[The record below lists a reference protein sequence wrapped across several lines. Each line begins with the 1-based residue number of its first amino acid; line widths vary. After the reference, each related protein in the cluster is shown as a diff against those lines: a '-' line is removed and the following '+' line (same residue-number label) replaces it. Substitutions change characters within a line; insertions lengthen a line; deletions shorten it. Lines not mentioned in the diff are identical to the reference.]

1 MAEKS
6 QIRAKLAESTL
17 FADISSD
24 ALDEI
29 ANIAQEKVFYRYDS
43 IRVLG
48 EHGDR
53 CYIISSG
60 AVNVSTKGME
70 GTKYKLVQLGPGD
83 SVGEIALLTE
93 IQNLGAMTALEETT
107 LIEIPR
113 DGFGPI
119 LQKHPDVIDAVGKG
133 IQRQFHRVIPAM
145 EREVGR
151 RLLAPYM
158 SWLDFVIILGLSLIV
173 SLGFNIANQK
183 GLPLFQQI
191 TLEEAVSFIS
201 PLKAFEKHK
210 KGQSLFV
217 DAMPTSFYEK
227 EHIPGA
233 ENLPLAIFDFIYDL
247 TLADADK
254 EKEIIVY
261 GRSISRHYDEE
272 VANKLSIRSHKNVKI
287 LKGGLNAWKKSGC
300 PVEP

>member
-1 MAEKS
+1 VDVYTTGREGIKY
-6 QIRAKLAESTL
+6 
-17 FADISSD
+17 
-24 ALDEI
+24 EI
-29 ANIAQEKVFYRYDS
+29 I
-43 IRVLG
+43 
-48 EHGDR
+48 
-53 CYIISSG
+53 
-60 AVNVSTKGME
+60 
-70 GTKYKLVQLGPGD
+70 QLGPGD
-83 SVGEIALLTE
+83 SFTEIALLTE
-93 IQNLGAMTALEETT
+93 IHFLGTIIALEETT
-107 LIEIPR
+107 LIEISR
-113 DGFGPI
+113 DDFRPI
-119 LQKHPDVIDAVGKG
+119 IQKHPDVIDAVGRG
-133 IQRQFHRVIPAM
+133 IQQQFHRVIPAM

-158 SWLDFVIILGLSLIV
+158 SWLDFVIILGLSVIV
-173 SLGFNIANQK
+173 SLGFNAANQK

-191 TLEEAVSFIS
+191 TLEEAVSFVS
-201 PLKAFEKHK
+201 PLEAFEKHK
-210 KGQSLFV
+210 EGQSLFV

-272 VANKLSIRSHKNVKI
+272 VANKLSLRSHKNVSI
-287 LKGGLNAWKKSGC
+287 LKGGLSAWKKSGC

>member
-1 MAEKS
+1 M
-6 QIRAKLAESTL
+6 
-17 FADISSD
+17 
-24 ALDEI
+24 
-29 ANIAQEKVFYRYDS
+29 
-43 IRVLG
+43 
-48 EHGDR
+48 
-53 CYIISSG
+53 
-60 AVNVSTKGME
+60 
-70 GTKYKLVQLGPGD
+70 GPGD
-83 SVGEIALLTE
+83 SFGEISLLTE
-93 IQNLGAMTALEETT
+93 VHTLWSMTAVEETT

-113 DGFGPI
+113 GGFEPI
-119 LQKHPDVIDAVGKG
+119 FQKYPDVIHAVGKG
-133 IQRQFHRVIPAM
+133 IHRQYYRVIPAM

-151 RLLAPYM
+151 RFLAPYL
-158 SWLDFVIILGLSLIV
+158 SWLDFVIIVGLSLIV
-173 SLGFNIANQK
+173 SLGFNTANQK

-191 TLEEAVSFIS
+191 TLEEAVSFVS
-201 PLKAFEKHK
+201 PLDAFEKHK

-233 ENLPLAIFDFIYDL
+233 ENLPLTIFDFIYDL

-287 LKGGLNAWKKSGC
+287 LKGGLSTWKKSGC

>member
-6 QIRAKLAESTL
+6 QIRMKLAESTL
-17 FADISSD
+17 FADISPD

-29 ANIAQEKVFYRYDS
+29 SSIAQEKVFQADDA
-43 IRVLG
+43 IRLRG
-48 EHGDR
+48 ESADG
-53 CYIISSG
+53 CYIIISG
-60 AVNVSTKGME
+60 AVDVYTE
-70 GTKYKLVQLGPGD
+70 GREGIKYEMVQLGPGE
-83 SVGEIALLTE
+83 SFGEIALLTN
-93 IQNLGAMTALEETT
+93 IHNLGTIIALEETT
-107 LIEIPR
+107 LIEILR
-113 DGFGPI
+113 DDFRPI

-145 EREVGR
+145 EREVNR

-183 GLPLFQQI
+183 GLPLFQHI
-191 TLEEAVSFIS
+191 TLEEAVSFVS
-201 PLKAFEKHK
+201 PLKAYEKYK

-217 DAMPTSFYEK
+217 DANPTSFYEK

-233 ENLPLAIFDFIYDL
+233 ENLPLTIFDFIYDL
-247 TLADADK
+247 TLADEDK

-261 GRSISRHYDEE
+261 GRTVSRHYDEE
-272 VANKLSIRSHKNVKI
+272 VANKLSLRNHKNVKI
-287 LKGGLNAWKKSGC
+287 LKGGLSAWKKSGC

>member
-6 QIRAKLAESTL
+6 QIRMKLAESTL
-17 FADISSD
+17 FAGVSSD

-29 ANIAQEKVFYRYDS
+29 ASIAKEKVFQAKDT
-43 IRVLG
+43 IRLRG
-48 EHGDR
+48 EPADA
-53 CYIISSG
+53 CSIISSG
-60 AVNVSTKGME
+60 AVDVYTTGRE
-70 GTKYKLVQLGPGD
+70 GTKYEIVQLGQGD
-83 SVGEIALLTE
+83 SFTEIALLTE
-93 IQNLGAMTALEETT
+93 MIYLGTMIALEETT
-107 LIEIPR
+107 ILEISR
-113 DGFGPI
+113 DDFRPI
-119 LQKHPDVIDAVGKG
+119 LLKHPDVIDAVGKG

-151 RLLAPYM
+151 QLLAPYM
-158 SWLDFVIILGLSLIV
+158 SWLDFVIIVGLSLIV
-173 SLGFNIANQK
+173 ALGFNTANQK

-191 TLEEAVSFIS
+191 TLEEAVSFVS
-201 PLKAFEKHK
+201 PLEAFEKHK

-233 ENLPLAIFDFIYDL
+233 ENIPLTIFDFIYDL

-272 VANKLSIRSHKNVKI
+272 VANKLSLRNHKNVKI
-287 LKGGLNAWKKSGC
+287 LKGGLSAWKKAGC

>member
-1 MAEKS
+1 MAKKS
-6 QIRAKLAESTL
+6 QIRMKLAESTL
-17 FADISSD
+17 FAGVSSD

-29 ANIAQEKVFYRYDS
+29 ASISQEKVFQANDT
-43 IRVLG
+43 IRLRG
-48 EHGDR
+48 EPAED
-53 CYIISSG
+53 CCIISSG
-60 AVNVSTKGME
+60 AVDVYTTGRE
-70 GTKYKLVQLGPGD
+70 GTKYEIVQLGPGD
-83 SVGEIALLTE
+83 SFTEIALLTKMHY
-93 IQNLGAMTALEETT
+93 LGTMIAHEETS

-113 DGFGPI
+113 DDFRPI
-119 LQKHPDVIDAVGKG
+119 LQKYPDVIDAVGIG

-151 RLLAPYM
+151 QLLAPYM

-217 DAMPTSFYEK
+217 DAMPTSFY
-227 EHIPGA
+227 
-233 ENLPLAIFDFIYDL
+233 
-247 TLADADK
+247 
-254 EKEIIVY
+254 
-261 GRSISRHYDEE
+261 
-272 VANKLSIRSHKNVKI
+272 
-287 LKGGLNAWKKSGC
+287 
-300 PVEP
+300 

>member
-6 QIRAKLAESTL
+6 QIRVKLAESTL

-29 ANIAQEKVFYRYDS
+29 ASIAQEKVFQANDT
-43 IRVLG
+43 IRLRG
-48 EHGDR
+48 EPADD
-53 CYIISSG
+53 CCIISSG
-60 AVNVSTKGME
+60 AVDVYTTGRE
-70 GTKYKLVQLGPGD
+70 GTKYEIVQLGPGD
-83 SVGEIALLTE
+83 SFTEIALLTE
-93 IQNLGAMTALEETT
+93 MLYLGTMIALEETT

-113 DGFGPI
+113 DDFRPI
-119 LQKHPDVIDAVGKG
+119 LQKHSDVIDAIGKG

-145 EREVGR
+145 EREVGL
-151 RLLAPYM
+151 RLLAPYL
-158 SWLDFVIILGLSLIV
+158 SWLDFVIIVGLSLIV
-173 SLGFNIANQK
+173 ALGFNSANQK
-183 GLPLFQQI
+183 GIPLFQQI
-191 TLEEAVSFIS
+191 TLEEAISFVS
-201 PLKAFEKHK
+201 PLDAFEKHK

-217 DAMPTSFYEK
+217 DAMPTSFYDK
-227 EHIPGA
+227 EHITGA
-233 ENLPLAIFDFIYDL
+233 ENLPLTIFDFIYDL